1 MPKPSSTDQ
10 HAPPRPP
17 RQDGEATR
25 RRILLAAGQLFAER
39 GYADTTSK
47 AICEQAQCNM
57 AAVNYHFGSR
67 ENLYR
72 ALLQE
77 MHKHLISYDQLEQLT
92 RSEQDSRDKLA
103 LLIDALTLNVASG
116 QRWQARLWARELLAP
131 SAFLAE
137 LIDQEAMPKVR
148 LVMGLLSEV
157 TGIPL
162 QAPALLRCLFSVMAP
177 YLTLQVVSREIP
189 TPLTDLFEQ
198 PTEDLA
204 RHLKLFAQAGLEA
217 VARDY
222 HAQAL

>member
-1 MPKPSSTDQ
+1 MPESPRQ
-10 HAPPRPP
+10 EPPRAP

-77 MHKHLISYDQLEQLT
+77 MHKHLISYDQLEALA
-92 RSEQDSRDKLA
+92 RSPQACREKLA
-103 LLIDALTLNVASG
+103 ALIDALTLNVASG

-137 LIDQEAMPKVR
+137 LIDREAMPKVR
-148 LVMGLLSEV
+148 LVMALLGEI
-157 TGIPL
+157 TGIPP
-162 QAPALLRCLFSVMAP
+162 QHPALLRCLFSVMAP
-177 YLTLQVVSREIP
+177 YLTLQVISREIP

-204 RHLKLFAQAGLEA
+204 RHLKLFALAGLEA

>member
-1 MPKPSSTDQ
+1 MPESPRQS
-10 HAPPRPP
+10 PPRAP

-25 RRILLAAGQLFAER
+25 GRILLAAGQLFAER

-137 LIDQEAMPKVR
+137 LIAQEAMS
-148 LVMGLLSEV
+148 LAS
-157 TGIPL
+157 
-162 QAPALLRCLFSVMAP
+162 RCRPRRCCAACSA
-177 YLTLQVVSREIP
+177 
-189 TPLTDLFEQ
+189 
-198 PTEDLA
+198 
-204 RHLKLFAQAGLEA
+204 
-217 VARDY
+217 
-222 HAQAL
+222 

>member
-1 MPKPSSTDQ
+1 MPESPSQ
-10 HAPPRPP
+10 APPRAP

-47 AICEQAQCNM
+47 AICELAQCNM

-67 ENLYR
+67 EGLYR
-72 ALLQE
+72 ALLKD
-77 MHKHLISYDQLEQLT
+77 MHKHLISYDQLEQLA
-92 RSEQDSRDKLA
+92 RSELDPRDKLA
-103 LLIDALTLNVASG
+103 QLIDALTLNVANG

-148 LVMGLLSEV
+148 LVMGLLGEI
-157 TGIPL
+157 TGIPEHD
-162 QAPALLRCLFSVMAP
+162 PAALRCLFSMMAP
-177 YLTLQVVSREIP
+177 YLTLQVISREIP
-189 TPLTDLFEQ
+189 TPLTHLFEQ

-204 RHLKLFAQAGLEA
+204 RHMKLFALAGLEA

-222 HAQAL
+222 HGKAL

>member
-1 MPKPSSTDQ
+1 MPKPS
-10 HAPPRPP
+10 PPASPAQARPP

-25 RRILLAAGQLFAER
+25 RRILLSAGQLFAER

-67 ENLYR
+67 EHLYR

-77 MHKHLISYDQLEQLT
+77 MHKHLISYDQLEQLM
-92 RSEQDSRDKLA
+92 RSDQDCRDKLA
-103 LLIDALTLNVASG
+103 MLIDALTLNVASG

-148 LVMGLLSEV
+148 LVMELLGEI
-157 TGIPL
+157 TGIPA
-162 QAPALLRCLFSVMAP
+162 QSPALLRCLFSVMAP
-177 YLTLQVVSREIP
+177 YLTLQVISREIP
-189 TPLTDLFEQ
+189 TPLTDLFDQ
-198 PTEDLA
+198 PTEELA